1 MKKRRKNER
10 GFTLIELLVVITV
23 LVILAT
29 FLVPQ
34 VGTIR
39 ERGRRAKCLENLRIL
54 GVGLH
59 TYAADNDGAFPT
71 DDTAEAAFR
80 KIYVQGNI
88 TDPLVFACPS
98 TAGKPTGTPGA
109 GPGSPSLNLTGVDFQ
124 YNTADLAD
132 QSTATTVIAS
142 DKAANH
148 TNPAGYNLLHVAG
161 NVSQSD
167 TAPSGTF
174 G

>member
-1 MKKRRKNER
+1 MEKNRKNER

-29 FLVPQ
+29 FLIPQ

-39 ERGRRAKCLENLRIL
+39 ERARRTKCLENMRIV

-71 DDTAEAAFR
+71 DDTAQAAFR

-88 TDPLVFACPS
+88 TDPLVFDCPS
-98 TAGKPTGTPGA
+98 TRAKPTGTPGT
-109 GPGSPSLNLTGVDFQ
+109 GPGSPSTDLAGVDFQ
-124 YNTADLAD
+124 YNTADLTD

-142 DKAANH
+142 DKATNH
-148 TNPAGYNLLHVAG
+148 TNPAGYNVLYVAG
-161 NVSQSD
+161 NVSQQ
-167 TAPSGTF
+167 TAAPTGTF

>member
-1 MKKRRKNER
+1 MRKRATER

-23 LVILAT
+23 LIILST
-29 FLVPQ
+29 FLIPQ

-39 ERGRRAKCLENLRIL
+39 ERGRRAKCLENLRIV

-71 DDTAEAAFR
+71 DDTAQAAFR
-80 KIYVQGNI
+80 KIYVQGNV
-88 TDPLVFACPS
+88 TDPLVFDCPS
-98 TAGKPTGTPGA
+98 TSGKPTGTPGT
-109 GPGSPSLNLTGVDFQ
+109 GPGSPSTDLAGVDFQ
-124 YNTADLAD
+124 YNTADLTD
-132 QSTATTVIAS
+132 QSLSTTVITS

-148 TNPAGYNLLHVAG
+148 SNPAGYNRLHVAG